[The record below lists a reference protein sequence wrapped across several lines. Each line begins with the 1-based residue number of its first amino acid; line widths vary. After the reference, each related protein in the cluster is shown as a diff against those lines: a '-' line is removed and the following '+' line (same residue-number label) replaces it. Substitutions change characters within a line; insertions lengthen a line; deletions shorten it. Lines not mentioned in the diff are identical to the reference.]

1 MLVAAVVV
9 SELAGLEVLV
19 VMAVVAL
26 ARKRMTLLEPLVL
39 QTQAAV
45 VAAAQRQAVARLQ
58 GLLVAL
64 VS

>member
-26 ARKRMTLLEPLVL
+26 VRKRMTLLEPLVL

>member
-19 VMAVVAL
+19 VMAVVGL